1 MAATVRDVAR
11 LAGVSAMT
19 VSRFVNDRP
28 GVSAEARAKI
38 EAAIAEL
45 DYAPSKVASSLISS
59 KTQLI
64 GMIVP
69 DVSNPFFG
77 PVVRGAEVI
86 ARKAGYRL
94 LLCNSESDLKLERDY
109 VADLVAHRVEGLIIA
124 PVGESSI
131 NHLKRLVAQN
141 FPMVTIDRHV
151 RGLGC
156 DSVALDNTAAAEA
169 LVAHIIG
176 KGHRRIG
183 FVTDADDTSTGRER
197 LAGYQRALE
206 AAGIVYDPDLVFRT
220 STDQVGGY
228 RATQQVLSSSVRP
241 TAIFAVNNMT
251 AIGVVE
257 ALHQAKLDVPDDV
270 SLACFD
276 DVRHLAILAPFL
288 TVIDQPAEMMAE
300 AATRML
306 LERIAGEAGSKPR
319 PVTFP
324 GKLIVRSSVAA
335 PKAGRAKA
343 SAGKRR

>member
-38 EAAIAEL
+38 EKAIAEL

-59 KTQLI
+59 KTQLL

-109 VADLVAHRVEGLIIA
+109 VADMVAHRVEGLIIA
-124 PVGESSI
+124 PVGEGSL

-141 FPMVTIDRHV
+141 FPVVTIDRHV

-156 DSVALDNTAAAEA
+156 DSVALDNKSAAET
-169 LVAHIIG
+169 LVAHIVS
-176 KGHRRIG
+176 KGHRRIA
-183 FVTDADDTSTGRER
+183 FVTDAEDTSTGRER
-197 LAGYQRALE
+197 LAGYKQALRS
-206 AAGIVYDPDLVFRT
+206 AGIDYDDELVFRT
-220 STDQVGGY
+220 STDQMGGY
-228 RATQQVLSSSVRP
+228 RAMQQVMALAERP

-257 ALHQAKLDVPDDV
+257 ALHQASLDVPADF

-276 DVRHLAILAPFL
+276 DVAHLAILAPFL

-306 LERIAGEAGSKPR
+306 LERISGEAGSKPR

-324 GKLIVRSSVAA
+324 GKLIVRSSVAT
-335 PKAGRAKA
+335 PKGRR
-343 SAGKRR
+343 KRLS

>member
-19 VSRFVNDRP
+19 VSRFVNERP
-28 GVSAEARAKI
+28 GVSAEARTRI

-45 DYAPSKVASSLISS
+45 DYAPSKIASSLISS

-77 PVVRGAEVI
+77 PIVRGAEVI

-109 VADLVAHRVEGLIIA
+109 VADMVAHRVEGVIIA
-124 PVGESSI
+124 PVGESSL
-131 NHLKRLVAQN
+131 NHLKRLVTQS
-141 FPMVTIDRHV
+141 FPIVTIDRYV
-151 RGLGC
+151 RGLDC
-156 DSVALDNTAAAEA
+156 DSVALDNTTAAET
-169 LVAHIIG
+169 LVAHIVAN
-176 KGHRRIG
+176 GHRRIA
-183 FVTDADDTSTGRER
+183 FVTDAEDTSTGRER
-197 LAGYQRALE
+197 LAGYRRALG
-206 AAGIVYDPDLVFRT
+206 AAGLAYDPDLVFRT
-220 STDQVGGY
+220 STDQAGGY
-228 RATQQVLSSSVRP
+228 RATQQVLASPTRP

-257 ALHQAKLDVPDDV
+257 ALHQAKLEVPTDV

-300 AATRML
+300 AAARML

-319 PVTFP
+319 AVTFP
-324 GKLIVRSSVAA
+324 GKLTARSSVTRLNV
-335 PKAGRAKA
+335 PGSKIR
-343 SAGKRR
+343 

>member
-11 LAGVSAMT
+11 LAGVSAMA

-45 DYAPSKVASSLISS
+45 DYAPSKIASSLISA

-94 LLCNSESDLKLERDY
+94 LLCNSEHDLKLERDY
-109 VADLVAHRVEGLIIA
+109 VTDLVAHRVEGLIIA
-124 PVGESSI
+124 PAGEGSI
-131 NHLKRLVAQN
+131 THLKRLVTQN
-141 FPMVTIDRHV
+141 FPVVTIDRV
-151 RGLGC
+151 VQGLQC
-156 DSVALDNTAAAEA
+156 DSVALENRSAAEA
-169 LVAHIIG
+169 LVGHIAARN
-176 KGHRRIG
+176 HRRIA
-183 FVTDADDTSTGRER
+183 FVTDAEDTSTGRER
-197 LAGYQRALE
+197 LAGYRRALE
-206 AAGIVYDPDLVFRT
+206 IAGIAYDDDLVFRT
-220 STDQVGGY
+220 STDQMGGY
-228 RATQQVLSSSVRP
+228 RAAQQVLALAQRP

-257 ALHQAKLDVPDDV
+257 ALHQAGHEVPSDF

-276 DVRHLAILAPFL
+276 DVAHLAILAPFL
-288 TVIDQPAEMMAE
+288 TVIDQPAERMAE
-300 AATRML
+300 AATHML
-306 LERIAGEAGSKPR
+306 LERISGDRNAKPR
-319 PVTFP
+319 AVTFP
-324 GKLIVRSSVAA
+324 GKLIVRASVAA
-335 PKAGRAKA
+335 IGA
-343 SAGKRR
+343 

>member
-1 MAATVRDVAR
+1 
-11 LAGVSAMT
+11 MT

-38 EAAIAEL
+38 EKAIAEL
-45 DYAPSKVASSLISS
+45 DYAPSKVASSLISH

-77 PVVRGAEVI
+77 PVVRGAEII

-109 VADLVAHRVEGLIIA
+109 VADMVAHRVEGLIIA
-124 PVGESSI
+124 PVGEGSI
-131 NHLKRLVAQN
+131 NHLNKLVSQG
-141 FPMVTIDRHV
+141 FPIVTIDRHV
-151 RGLGC
+151 RGLAC
-156 DSVALDNTAAAEA
+156 DSVALDNTKAAET

-176 KGHRRIG
+176 KGHTGIA
-183 FVTDADDTSTGRER
+183 FVTDAEDTSTGRER
-197 LAGYQRALE
+197 LAGYRRALE
-206 AAGIVYDPDLVFRT
+206 AAGIAYDPDMVFRT
-220 STDQVGGY
+220 STDQGGGY
-228 RATQQVLSSSVRP
+228 RAAQQVLSLPVRP

-251 AIGVVE
+251 AIGIVE
-257 ALHQAKLDVPDDV
+257 ALHQAKLDVPGDV

-306 LERIAGEAGSKPR
+306 LERIAGDAGNKPR

-324 GKLIVRSSVAA
+324 GKLIVRSSVA
-335 PKAGRAKA
+335 PKKSR
-343 SAGKRR
+343 GKKSST